1 MKPFFQITLSILAI
15 LFVSCQEA
23 PKSESP
29 ENLSSAAN
37 EPGEW
42 TLDKRTLPPPSGA
55 STVVYK
61 SLEATPQPD
70 PVRSRNAE
78 IPKEAAAWKAFQNSR
93 DSAAAQNTLKLIEAL
108 QVTVEEKEISGVLT
122 RMVTPQVIDDA
133 FGNAI
138 LIHLHGGA
146 YTMNAGLAS
155 ISEAILIANR
165 VQIPVISVDYRM
177 PPDHPFPAAQDDAV
191 AVYQKV
197 LENFPNHHL
206 FLGGTSAGGGLTL
219 STALRLKNENIQLP
233 EALFAGTPWAD
244 LTKTGDSYYIMEGID
259 RVLVTYEGLL
269 EQSALLYAN
278 GKDLKDPYLSP
289 VYGDVSG
296 FPPTFLLTGTR
307 DMFQSNTSRMQRLLN
322 DSGVATELVL
332 LEGYSHADY
341 AVMANAP
348 ESIAAFMDLKRFLK
362 EVLGK
367 E

>member
-1 MKPFFQITLSILAI
+1 MKPIFPISSIALTLLC
-15 LFVSCQEA
+15 VSCQQGPQTASQEVQTST
-23 PKSESP
+23 SE
-29 ENLSSAAN
+29 
-37 EPGEW
+37 EPGVW
-42 TLDKRTLPPPSGA
+42 TLNKRTLPPPSGA
-55 STVVYK
+55 SEVFYK
-61 SLEATPQPD
+61 SVESTTQPD

-78 IPKEAAAWKAFQNSR
+78 IPQNAATWKAFQNSR

-108 QVTVEEKEISGVLT
+108 QVKVEEKEISGVLT
-122 RMVTPQVIDDA
+122 RMVTPRVVDNA
-133 FGNAI
+133 FNNAI
-138 LIHLHGGA
+138 FIHLHGGA

-155 ISEAILIANR
+155 ISEAILIANW

-191 AVYQKV
+191 GVYQKV

-219 STALRLKNENIQLP
+219 STTLRLKNEHIPLP
-233 EALFAGTPWAD
+233 EAIFAGTPWAD

-269 EQSALLYAN
+269 KQSALLYAN

-307 DMFQSNTSRMQRLLN
+307 DSTSTSAGSPSPHSVWGMK
-322 DSGVATELVL
+322 
-332 LEGYSHADY
+332 
-341 AVMANAP
+341 P
-348 ESIAAFMDLKRFLK
+348 
-362 EVLGK
+362 
-367 E
+367 